1 MKKYKIYA
9 IVILSVILLLTS
21 IIMFFTFKK
30 RNQEITEQKQLEKI
44 EVTNF
49 EVEQEDKSSIIT
61 KLDPFLTYYL
71 SDEEDIIKILE
82 AMKEI
87 NSTEFAKMELVI
99 YNNVE
104 DTRLKEFQA
113 NPLLEESVILEEYNV
128 TDLEGKVFYSVN
140 KDLNYDKLE
149 ELAVMDSDMYTKVVQ
164 YLVELGFSGF

>member
-30 RNQEITEQKQLEKI
+30 RNAEIEEQKQLEKI

-61 KLDPFLTYYL
+61 KLDPFVSYYL

-87 NSTEFAKMELVI
+87 NSTEYAKMELII

-104 DTRLKEFQA
+104 DSRLKEFQT

-128 TDLEGKVFYSVN
+128 TDLKGKVFYSVN
-140 KDLNYDKLE
+140 KDLDYDKLE
-149 ELAVMDSDMYTKVVQ
+149 ELAIIDSDMYTKVVQ

>member
-30 RNQEITEQKQLEKI
+30 RNQEIAEQKQLEKI

-61 KLDPFLTYYL
+61 KLDPFLMYYL
-71 SDEEDIIKILE
+71 SDEEDVIKVLE

-104 DTRLKEFQA
+104 DSRLKEFQA

-128 TDLEGKVFYSVN
+128 TDLKGKVFYSVN
-140 KDLNYDKLE
+140 KDLDYDKLE
-149 ELAVMDSDMYTKVVQ
+149 ELAIIDSDMYTKVVQ

>member
-9 IVILSVILLLTS
+9 IVILLVILLLTS

-30 RNQEITEQKQLEKI
+30 RNQEIAEQKQLEKI

-71 SDEEDIIKILE
+71 SDEEDVIKILE

-104 DTRLKEFQA
+104 DSRLKEFQA

>member
-30 RNQEITEQKQLEKI
+30 RNAEIEEQKQLEKI

-49 EVEQEDKSSIIT
+49 EIEQEDKSTIIT
-61 KLDPFLTYYL
+61 KLDPFMSYYL

-87 NSTEFAKMELVI
+87 NSTEFAKMELII

-104 DTRLKEFQA
+104 DSRLKEFQA
-113 NPLLEESVILEEYNV
+113 NPLMDESEILEKYQV
-128 TDLEGKVFYSVN
+128 TSIEGKVFYSVN

-149 ELAVMDSDMYTKVVQ
+149 ELVRANPDMYSKVVQ